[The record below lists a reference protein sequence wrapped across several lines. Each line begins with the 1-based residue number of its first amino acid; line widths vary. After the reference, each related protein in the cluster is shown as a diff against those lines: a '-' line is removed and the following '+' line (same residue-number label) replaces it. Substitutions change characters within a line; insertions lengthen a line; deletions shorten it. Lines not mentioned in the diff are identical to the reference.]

1 MSERV
6 EQPGATGGTGFG
18 RGVQPDWG
26 GLRLHRECDWIE
38 SGGVVEV
45 LMPRYGRGGLARALS
60 RLLNPRPVRIRL
72 DQVGA
77 FVWSRCDG
85 RHSMD
90 QIAKVMREEFGPE
103 AEPVEER
110 LLVFVR
116 RMLREKL
123 VAISS
128 P

>member
-1 MSERV
+1 MNERV
-6 EQPGATGGTGFG
+6 EQPDAVAGAGSD
-18 RGVQPDWG
+18 RGVQPGWG
-26 GLRLHRECDWIE
+26 GVRLHRECEWIE
-38 SGGVVEV
+38 SDGVVEL

-60 RLLNPRPVRIRL
+60 RWLNPRPVRIRL
-72 DQVGA
+72 DEIGA

-85 RHSMD
+85 RHSVD
-90 QIAKVMREEFGPE
+90 EIAEVMREEFGPE

-123 VAISS
+123 VAISN